1 MVKRIALFALCVL
14 VIGASVSAANTVDS
28 IAASAPLEEL
38 SREEID
44 GLLQMREEEKLARDV
59 YTALYAKWKLP
70 IFRNIAESEQQHTDM
85 VKTLLGKYELQ
96 DPMKNDTPGVFE
108 KQELQSLYD
117 NLVARGSGSLSDA
130 LLAGAAV
137 EDLDIY
143 DLEELMQSADNAD
156 IRIVYQNLMKG
167 SRNHLRSF
175 AAQIA
180 REGKTYRAS
189 YLTQEAVDDIVH
201 SPRERGVITD
211 PDFVWS
217 K

>member
-1 MVKRIALFALCVL
+1 MLKKIVLLALAVL
-14 VIGASVSAANTVDS
+14 VIGASVSAADTVDS
-28 IAASAPLEEL
+28 IAASAPFEEL
-38 SREEID
+38 SQQEID

-59 YTALYAKWKLP
+59 YMALYEKWNMP

-85 VKTLLGKYELQ
+85 VKTLLDKYELE
-96 DPMKNDTPGVFE
+96 DPMNNDTPGVFE

-117 NLVARGSGSLSDA
+117 ELTASGSESLSEA
-130 LLAGAAV
+130 LITGATV

-143 DLEELMQSADNAD
+143 DLEELLDSADNED

-180 REGKTYRAS
+180 REGSTYKAT
-189 YLTQEAVDDIVH
+189 YLTQEVVDEIVS
-201 SPRERGVITD
+201 SPREQGVITD
-211 PDFVWS
+211 PYFDRS